1 MDQSNKS
8 RLRDIFLYEIFC
20 HVATQGFPLLIPPPR
35 KILPIRLLPPN
46 FYSPPLLQLSKQLAV
61 QSQRWKHYRKTC
73 NMFKKSYDKNNFCCF
88 MLHVESVASSETFKN
103 RLLFMSYQHRF
114 YFLPLEKTSTNSF
127 FLFLNL
133 LETNFFCCFQGVQ
146 NRNIDQTLA
155 KKLI

>member
-1 MDQSNKS
+1 MSQLRVFPCSSPHLEKS
-8 RLRDIFLYEIFC
+8 
-20 HVATQGFPLLIPPPR
+20 FPLDSSHQIFIPP
-35 KILPIRLLPPN
+35 
-46 FYSPPLLQLSKQLAV
+46 PPLLQLSKQLAV